1 MAMKNNIVI
10 STIVGGFCL
19 SNINA
24 GACCKPV
31 PEGLKKLEIF
41 FNNLNGFTYKNIKKK
56 KKKENGKKNIKG
68 KDIVSNGFAGGGAGL
83 DIVINVYLDTNDKD
97 ESAKYTVTDAPDK
110 GKKYIP
116 VKITLKNSKGETTIK
131 NDDTEYDVDNVNCEN
146 EVDNA

>member
-41 FNNLNGFTYKNIKKK
+41 FNNLNGFTYKNIKSQRRKM
-56 KKKENGKKNIKG
+56 
-68 KDIVSNGFAGGGAGL
+68 
-83 DIVINVYLDTNDKD
+83 
-97 ESAKYTVTDAPDK
+97 
-110 GKKYIP
+110 
-116 VKITLKNSKGETTIK
+116 
-131 NDDTEYDVDNVNCEN
+131 
-146 EVDNA
+146 

>member
-31 PEGLKKLEIF
+31 PEGLKKLEIL
-41 FNNLNGFTYKNIKKK
+41 FNNLNGFTYKNIKDFLKT
-56 KKKENGKKNIKG
+56 ENGKKKIKG
-68 KDIVSNGFAGGGAGL
+68 KDIIDNQFAKSKDPL
-83 DIVINVYLDTNDKD
+83 DIVINVYLDTTDKD
-97 ESAKYTVTDAPDK
+97 ESAKYKVTDAPET

-116 VKITLKNSKGETTIK
+116 VKIELESTDGKKQILEDGEYNVKNVT
-131 NDDTEYDVDNVNCEN
+131 CEN
-146 EVDNA
+146 EEANAS